1 MNGVSERRVA
11 LEPIFLLGPAFPGAI
26 LGVGYLLAFNNPPLL
41 LTGTTTI
48 IIINCVFRNGAIGEE
63 ARISKIGYLSVEIEE
78 ASSNSGASTITTF
91 RRLVLPIIFPAFM
104 YGFIYVFMRTMVT
117 LSAMI
122 FLIFPRCML
131 VLISL
136 MQELM
141 ENWE

>member
-41 LTGTTTI
+41 LTGTITI

-63 ARISKIGYLSVEIEE
+63 AGISKIGYLSVEIEE